1 MNPALSA
8 IAGITVAGAVLAVCA
23 RDPRAAVLGILIVL
37 LAAPLVADPWPGPIP
52 ILARVAAALLAAR
65 LLVIPLRGD
74 AQGAGTEIGWPAEA
88 LIAAAATVVGLGS
101 HGLGAPALGPREAQ
115 GAGFGLVALAI
126 APLLTGRDVLR
137 LGTGAILLVQAALL
151 IHQGLDGPAS
161 EGEQLVAGLLTI
173 GLGGA
178 VAVIASAALAGG
190 GLTIDDDP
198 VCRSR
203 AIRAASALGVT
214 PPVRRRRLRPPAVE
228 PAVPETRRAR
238 SDP

>member
-151 IHQGLDGPAS
+151 IHQGLDGSAT

-178 VAVIASAALAGG
+178 VAVIASAAQAGG
-190 GLTIDDDP
+190 GLTIVDDP
-198 VCRSR
+198 DRRSR
-203 AIRAASALGVT
+203 AVGTRSSLGVT